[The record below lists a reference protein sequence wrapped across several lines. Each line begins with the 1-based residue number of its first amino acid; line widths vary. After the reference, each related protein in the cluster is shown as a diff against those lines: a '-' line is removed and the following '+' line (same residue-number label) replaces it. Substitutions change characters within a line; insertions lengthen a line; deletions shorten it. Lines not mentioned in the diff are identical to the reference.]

1 MSKQLTF
8 NKVMAEIEPLIS
20 TFKGAFYACDNVE
33 LERIYKNIKNLSK
46 SNPKADIL
54 LDFMEYKRYKYERQI
69 FQMCMDFLESPGWTL
84 ITEKNRIRVEYK
96 GEDKICIRSSMLVK
110 QNMLKVLSVLSA
122 ADLAQEW

>member
-1 MSKQLTF
+1 
-8 NKVMAEIEPLIS
+8 MAEIEPLIS

-46 SNPKADIL
+46 SNPKAAIL
-54 LDFMEYKRYKYERQI
+54 LDFMEYKRYRYERQI
-69 FQMCMDFLESPGWTL
+69 FQMCMEFLESPGWTL